1 MNVTGQLKLTIPAT
15 ISGYL
20 RRAATAELER
30 RECATKRIRVELD
43 IGPLLSAAQR
53 ERGNHPGRFKAIP
66 AGRQS
71 GKTDLIEKLLLK
83 CASSRN
89 KRGQQALYVSTSINR
104 AVETIWDEMVEM
116 NRDMG
121 LGGIP
126 NHTRHSITYPA
137 AAKLRLWGVE
147 NKAMADKIRGLK
159 KVAFYCLDECQDW
172 RDELLRYFFEKV
184 VYPSLVAVGGEV
196 IAAGT
201 GGMPLGWWYEVA
213 TGARGRNGRS
223 AGQGWDRFGPWTPM
237 DNPFLP
243 AGEAQKLIA
252 KACEDRG
259 CDLNDPSIQTEFFA
273 AFVADL
279 NRQIFHYD
287 RERNGFSRGTWDTKA
302 GFWKGG
308 DLPSGEWSVV
318 IASDAG
324 SVDAAAYAVIGKCDS
339 DPRLWVLETEAIKAL
354 GSSAQ
359 VALARTARERYG
371 NRVVQ
376 TVMDPGGGGKGLI
389 IDLNQEHLQGIEA
402 AEKKNKAAACVIM
415 RDGLRSGKLMVAYEE
430 SDFIAD
436 LAVPVWDPMAIGT
449 VTKGHFPDRCDC
461 ALYGYR
467 AATALFHGV
476 KVEDPQAKLSP
487 FEREKRRSSWK

>member
-1 MNVTGQLKLTIPAT
+1 MTWDDTKT

-20 RRAATAELER
+20 RRIVDAEHGR
-30 RECATKRIRVELD
+30 RGLALGKIRQELD
-43 IGPLLSAAQR
+43 IAPLLSAPQR
-53 ERGNHPGRFKAIP
+53 ERANLLARFKAIP

-83 CASSRN
+83 VASSRN

-116 NRDMG
+116 NREMG

-126 NHTRHSITYPA
+126 NHTRHSITFPA

-172 RDELLRYFFEKV
+172 RDELIRYFFEKV

-196 IAAGT
+196 VAAGT

-213 TGARGRNGRS
+213 TGRPGRNGRS
-223 AGQGWDRFGPWTPM
+223 AGVGWERFGAWTPM

-243 AGEAQKLIA
+243 AGEAQKLIN

-259 CDLNDPSIQTEFFA
+259 CDVNDPSIQTEFFA

-287 RERNGFSRGTWDTKA
+287 QARNGFSRGKWDAKV
-302 GFWKGG
+302 GFWQGG
-308 DLPSGEWSVV
+308 DLPVGDWSVV

-324 SVDAAAYAVIGKCDS
+324 SVDAAAYAVIGKCSS
-339 DPRLWVLETEAIKAL
+339 DARLWVLETEAISAL

-359 VALARTARERYG
+359 VELARTVRERYG
-371 NRVVQ
+371 HRVVK

-389 IDLNQEHLQGIEA
+389 IDLNQQHLQGIEA
-402 AEKKNKAAACVIM
+402 AEKTHKAAACVLM
-415 RDGLRSGKLMVAYEE
+415 RDGLRSGKLMVANEE
-430 SDFIAD
+430 PEFAAD
-436 LAVPVWDPMAIGT
+436 LSVPIWDPLAIGT
-449 VTKGHFPDRCDC
+449 VTKGHFPDRVDC
-461 ALYGYR
+461 ALYGFR
-467 AATALFHGV
+467 EATALFHGV
-476 KVEDPQAKLSP
+476 KVVDPKAKMSA
-487 FEREKRRSSWK
+487 FDREKYKSTWT

>member
-1 MNVTGQLKLTIPAT
+1 MASLTGTLT
-15 ISGYL
+15 GYL
-20 RRAATAELER
+20 NRSALAERTRRTGELR
-30 RECATKRIRVELD
+30 RIHPGLD
-43 IGPLLSAAQR
+43 IAPLLSDAQKL
-53 ERGNHPGRFKAIP
+53 RGFAPGRFKAIP

-83 CASSRN
+83 VASSRD

-116 NRDMG
+116 NRDLG

-196 IAAGT
+196 ICAGT
-201 GGMPLGWWYEVA
+201 GGKPFGWWHEVA
-213 TGARGRNGRS
+213 TGSVGRNGRS
-223 AGQGWDRFGPWTPM
+223 AGVGFERFGAWTPM

-243 AGEAQKLIA
+243 AGEAAALIA

-259 CDLNDPSIQTEFFA
+259 CDVSDPSIQTEFFA

-287 RERNGFSRGTWDTKA
+287 RARNGFSRGTWDA
-302 GFWKGG
+302 RAQFWTGG
-308 DLPSGEWSVV
+308 DLPQGKWSII

-339 DPRLWVLETEAIKAL
+339 DPRLWVLETEAITAL

-359 VALARTARERYG
+359 VALARTTRERYG
-371 NRVVQ
+371 SRVVQ

-389 IDLNQEHLQGIEA
+389 IDLNQEHLQGIEG
-402 AEKKNKAAACVIM
+402 AEKRNKAAGCIMM
-415 RDGLRSGKLMVAYEE
+415 RDGLRSGKLMVAVEE
-430 SDFIAD
+430 SDFISD
-436 LAVPVWDPMAIGT
+436 LAIPEWDPLAVGN

-467 AATALFHGV
+467 AAATTFHGV
-476 KVEDPQAKLSP
+476 KKIDPQAHLTP
-487 FEREKRRSSWK
+487 FEREVRRSGWS